1 MSMVC
6 QTVLT
11 QLQSHAVVNVQVRRL
26 LSSAEPTTVRI
37 ANAPE
42 VGDPEMQALQQA
54 RLLALGM
61 RTMTLPLGRG
71 ALTLGHT
78 PPPILSPIS
87 HDKLH
92 DQSLLNVTELFY
104 LACLEVGFLL
114 RAIQCLT
121 TGEEL
126 CKVVQNAV
134 IHDHSAELP
143 QQPEST
149 LKPERQSEH

>member
-1 MSMVC
+1 M
-6 QTVLT
+6 
-11 QLQSHAVVNVQVRRL
+11 RRL

-78 PPPILSPIS
+78 HRHYVSPAPPPLS
-87 HDKLH
+87 
-92 DQSLLNVTELFY
+92 SLL
-104 LACLEVGFLL
+104 LA
-114 RAIQCLT
+114 AQYI
-121 TGEEL
+121 
-126 CKVVQNAV
+126 A
-134 IHDHSAELP
+134 
-143 QQPEST
+143 
-149 LKPERQSEH
+149 

>member
-1 MSMVC
+1 MVC

-78 PPPILSPIS
+78 PPPHPFSYI
-87 HDKLH
+87 
-92 DQSLLNVTELFY
+92 T
-104 LACLEVGFLL
+104 
-114 RAIQCLT
+114 
-121 TGEEL
+121 
-126 CKVVQNAV
+126 
-134 IHDHSAELP
+134 
-143 QQPEST
+143 
-149 LKPERQSEH
+149 

>member
-1 MSMVC
+1 M
-6 QTVLT
+6 
-11 QLQSHAVVNVQVRRL
+11 QVRRL

-78 PPPILSPIS
+78 PPPPPRILSTS
-87 HDKLH
+87 
-92 DQSLLNVTELFY
+92 
-104 LACLEVGFLL
+104 C
-114 RAIQCLT
+114 T
-121 TGEEL
+121 TDYTIDCMINHL
-126 CKVVQNAV
+126 
-134 IHDHSAELP
+134 
-143 QQPEST
+143 
-149 LKPERQSEH
+149 

>member
-6 QTVLT
+6 QAVLT

-78 PPPILSPIS
+78 PPPPSPILSPIS

-92 DQSLLNVTELFY
+92 DQSLFECY
-104 LACLEVGFLL
+104 
-114 RAIQCLT
+114 
-121 TGEEL
+121 
-126 CKVVQNAV
+126 
-134 IHDHSAELP
+134 
-143 QQPEST
+143 
-149 LKPERQSEH
+149 